1 MAKNTFGNSVTITIF
16 GESHGAEIGAV
27 LDGLA
32 PGIPVKEE
40 FIAEK
45 LSLRRPAGA
54 ISTGRVEPDRFRI
67 VSGVFEGRTTGT
79 AVCILIPNE
88 NTRSKDY
95 SATRFLARPGH
106 ADYTA
111 NCKYHGYEDYRG
123 GGHFSG
129 RVTAALVAAG
139 AIALSALEDKGILI
153 GTHIARCAGVS
164 DRGFAGGAGFG
175 SIVSA
180 GAGSGSAVSAATG
193 SGSTVSA
200 GLEVLN
206 ADIRA
211 LSASNFAV
219 LDPAAAVMMRAEI
232 ERAAAEGDSVGGI
245 LETAVTGLPAGVG
258 EPWFDS
264 LESVLSHALFS
275 IPAVK
280 GVEFGDGFALADLR
294 GSTANDSFR
303 MSDGTIVTATNRN
316 GGINGGISN
325 GMPLIFRCAVKPTP
339 SIFKEQDT
347 VDFSAGTDEKL
358 LLKGRHDPAIVHRAR
373 VVVDCVCAL
382 VLCDMLAQRF
392 GTDFLGPEG

>member
-153 GTHIARCAGVS
+153 GTHIARCAGVA

-175 SIVSA
+175 STVSA
-180 GAGSGSAVSAATG
+180 GVGSGSAVSAATG